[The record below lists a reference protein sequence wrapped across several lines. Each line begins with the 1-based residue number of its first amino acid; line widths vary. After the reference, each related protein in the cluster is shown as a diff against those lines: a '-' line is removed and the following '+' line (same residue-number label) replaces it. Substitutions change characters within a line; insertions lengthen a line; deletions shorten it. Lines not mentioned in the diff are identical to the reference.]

1 MARFGRT
8 LWLTLVVLL
17 VGCAPAPRSFPHAF
31 EQVPQVQVPPVV
43 LEAAGGRLVTP
54 SSFPGR
60 WVWLYLGYT
69 NCPDIC
75 PTALSFLAEARKR
88 LVAPSQ
94 VQVVFVSVDPGR
106 DTPAKL
112 AQHVTYF
119 DPTFIGVTGTRHA
132 LDVLAGALGAR
143 YELGVATRPGGGYTV
158 NHTNVIYVLDPQ
170 GRLTARYAPE
180 GDPAAIATDFNRLGD
195 RLATR

>member
-8 LWLTLVVLL
+8 LGVALGVLL
-17 VGCAPAPRSFPHAF
+17 AGCAPAPRSFPHAF
-31 EQVPQVQVPPVV
+31 EQVAEAQVPPVV
-43 LEAAGGRLVTP
+43 LEAAGGKLITP

-60 WVWLYLGYT
+60 WVWLYFGYT

-88 LVAPSQ
+88 LVEPSH

-112 AQHVTYF
+112 AQHVAYF
-119 DPTFIGVTGTRHA
+119 DPTFIGVTGSSHA
-132 LDVLAGALGAR
+132 LNELTSALGAR
-143 YELGVATRPGGGYTV
+143 FELGVATRPGGGYTV
-158 NHTNVIYVLDPQ
+158 NHTNVIYVLDPA

-180 GDPAAIATDFNRLGD
+180 GDPAAIATDFNRLGE